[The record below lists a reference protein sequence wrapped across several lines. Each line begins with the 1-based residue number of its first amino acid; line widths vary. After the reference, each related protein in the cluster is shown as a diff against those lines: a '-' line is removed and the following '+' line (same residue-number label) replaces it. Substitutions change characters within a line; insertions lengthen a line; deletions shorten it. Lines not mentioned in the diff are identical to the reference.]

1 MSRRLSSW
9 PVERS
14 VNRFSV
20 VLASYAVVLR
30 DLLVVDFTRYLPGPF
45 ASRELLRLGA
55 RVVRVETPDGDP
67 LRSFA
72 PGWDAALNAGKESVV
87 WDLERDPGLGPALA
101 ARADVVLEGF
111 RPGVADR
118 LRVGASA
125 LPKSLV
131 YCSVTGFGAGNLRAG
146 HDLNFAGWA
155 GLLADTAPA
164 MPPVQVADVAGGSL
178 FAVIEILAA
187 LLERR
192 QNGGRGTHIVVSMTH
207 NAHRLAAHRLRGEPE
222 RTLTGGLACY
232 RTYETADERFLTVTA
247 VESKFWRRLCEV
259 IGRLD
264 LVERHYETDQEALAA
279 ELASTFRSRALSDW
293 LGVFEGEDVMAGPV
307 ATLAEAAEWLGEPAT
322 TGEATA
328 LGAHTESWRSELAS
342 FEG

>member
-1 MSRRLSSW
+1 
-9 PVERS
+9 
-14 VNRFSV
+14 
-20 VLASYAVVLR
+20 VVLR
-30 DLLVVDFTRYLPGPF
+30 GVLVVDFTRYLPGPF

-55 RVVRVETPDGDP
+55 RVVRVETPEGDP
-67 LRSFA
+67 LRSVA
-72 PGWDAALNAGKESVV
+72 PGWDAALNSGKESVV
-87 WDLERDPGLGPALA
+87 WDLERDPGLGPGLA

-111 RPGVADR
+111 RPGVAER
-118 LRVGASA
+118 LGIGASA
-125 LPKSLV
+125 LPESVV

-146 HDLNFAGWA
+146 HDLNYAGWA

-192 QNGGRGTHIVVSMTH
+192 QNGGRGTHLIVSMTH

-232 RTYETADERFLTVTA
+232 RIYETADGRFLTVTA
-247 VESKFWRRLCEV
+247 VESKFWQRLCEL
-259 IGRLD
+259 IGRPE
-264 LVERHYETDQEALAA
+264 LVERHYEQDQEALAA
-279 ELASTFRSRALSDW
+279 ELEALFRSRPLSAW
-293 LGVFEGEDVMAGPV
+293 LDLFEGEDVMAGPV
-307 ATLAEAAEWLGEPAT
+307 ATLAEASEWLGEEVAPGSAP
-322 TGEATA
+322 A
-328 LGAHTESWRSELAS
+328 LGEHTERWRAELAS